1 MIAAFLLALAH
12 QAPEAAELRLSAVL
26 DDVDAH
32 APQILAATERTGAA
46 EHRAKAA
53 GAWDDPF
60 LAAGPDEW
68 GPPDFPPGLRVQLSQ
83 VIPFPG
89 KRGARSDAASALAQA
104 AREDVDTL
112 RRSLRVVATQLFFR
126 GIYLHDALATNAHQQ
141 KLVSEAK
148 ASAEA
153 RYETGGT
160 THHEVL
166 LAGAELAVLERDALA
181 LRRDLNVVLAR
192 LQELRGGIE
201 GRPPS
206 AGEPPQLI
214 DDAPAGTAP
223 ASFEEAVRT
232 QPELQAQSALVASAA
247 AGERGANLAALP
259 DVTLQLMT
267 MQSFMEEEPS
277 NYGAMV
283 GVSLPIFFPWKQQ
296 ENAAAAVR
304 EKRAREAE
312 ASALLFRLR
321 AEWTE
326 AEAQARSAEETV
338 RLYKERVLPST
349 RIALE
354 SAETAY
360 ATQQAPLLELLTILR
375 AGHQAELE
383 AKAALLDVKLA
394 RLRQRELLSSP
405 AVVRFAPASPT
416 LFGGMGGGMRGGQMG
431 GGPMGGMPAMSKPV
445 RMGEG
450 MAPPAPG
457 AAAGEEQSG
466 MGGM

>member
-1 MIAAFLLALAH
+1 MILPLLFIVAA
-12 QAPEAAELRLSAVL
+12 QAPELRLSDVL
-26 DDVDAH
+26 HDVDAQ

-46 EHRAKAA
+46 EHRANAA

-68 GPPDFPPGLRVQLSQ
+68 GPPDVPPGLRVQLSQ

-89 KRGARSDAASALAQA
+89 KRDARSDAASALAEA
-104 AREDVDTL
+104 ARDDVDTL

-126 GIYLHDALATNAHQQ
+126 GIYLHEALATNAHQQ

-153 RYETGGT
+153 RYETGGAV
-160 THHEVL
+160 HHEVL

-192 LQELRGGIE
+192 IQELRGRSE
-201 GRPPS
+201 TSPP
-206 AGEPPQLI
+206 GEAPQFL
-214 DDAPAGTAP
+214 DDLPAEAAP
-223 ASFEEAVRT
+223 ASFDEAVRE
-232 QPELQAQSALVASAA
+232 QPELQAQGALVASAA

-267 MQSFMEEEPS
+267 MQSFMDEEPS

-296 ENAAAAVR
+296 ENAAAALR

-338 RLYKERVLPST
+338 RLYEERVLPST
-349 RIALE
+349 RVALE

-360 ATQQAPLLELLTILR
+360 ATQQAQLLELLTILR

-416 LFGGMGGGMRGGQMG
+416 LFGGGMGAGMRGGQMG
-431 GGPMGGMPAMSKPV
+431 GPPMGGMPTMSKPV

-457 AAAGEEQSG
+457 AAAGEDQSG